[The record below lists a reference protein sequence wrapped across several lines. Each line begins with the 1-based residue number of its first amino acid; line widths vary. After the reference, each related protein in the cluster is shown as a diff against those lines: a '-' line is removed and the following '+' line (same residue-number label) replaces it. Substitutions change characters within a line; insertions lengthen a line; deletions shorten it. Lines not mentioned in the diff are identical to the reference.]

1 MTSASETT
9 TVPKTDGVRPA
20 ARFVVLGHRR
30 ALAQLA
36 ATAFL
41 GGVAEALFLITVTRA
56 AFAITDGAD
65 RVGIVAGWY
74 LTVNATL
81 LLALGLVVA
90 RIALASYSAWQS
102 ARLSSAVT
110 ARIRH
115 RLAGAFLN
123 ASWELQQS
131 QRAGSL
137 QELLTGY
144 TAQAS
149 AMIGALNGGVVS
161 GANLVALVG
170 IAIAVDP
177 LGALVLVVSVAVLGT
192 VLRPLRAAVKR
203 RAQASTVASMEF
215 ATSVSEISDLGLE
228 LHVFHVQQPAGH
240 RVGERIEAAKSRS
253 RRLQFAAGLTTPA
266 YTGLAYAAL
275 LAALAIVAVS
285 ASATL
290 ASLGAAMLVMLRS
303 LSYGQALQGAYVSA
317 SSSVPAIEE
326 IQRRLRLFEDG
337 RRVDAGQPVGVVGP
351 LVAEHVWFSYTPG
364 QEVLR
369 DISFTIEPREIVGI
383 VGPSGGGKSTL
394 VQLLLALRDPDR
406 GRILAG
412 GRELAELSKPELA
425 RKITFVPQNAHLIA
439 GTIADNIR
447 FLREGVSQADVER
460 AARLA
465 HLHDEIVAFPEGYE
479 RQVGEHGGH
488 LSGGQQQRLCIA
500 RALVENPDVLIMDE
514 PTSALDVRSEHLIR
528 TTLEG
533 LKERMTVIV
542 IAHRLSTLDICD
554 RIMVIQDG
562 ELKGFDAPEVLEQS
576 NDFYRE
582 ALVLSGMR

>member
-1 MTSASETT
+1 MTRDSAE
-9 TVPKTDGVRPA
+9 PGVRPA
-20 ARFVVLGHRR
+20 VAFVVRGHRR
-30 ALAQLA
+30 ALGLLA
-36 ATAFL
+36 VTAFL

-56 AFAITDGAD
+56 AFAVTDGAG
-65 RVGIVAGWY
+65 RVGVVAGWY
-74 LTVNATL
+74 LSVNETL
-81 LLALGLVVA
+81 LVALGFVVA
-90 RIALASYSAWQS
+90 RVSLASYSAWQS

-144 TAQAS
+144 TSQAS
-149 AMIGALNGGVVS
+149 AMIGALNGGVVA
-161 GANLVALVG
+161 GANLVALIG
-170 IAIAVDP
+170 IAVAVDP

-192 VLRPLRAAVKR
+192 VLRPLRAAVRR
-203 RAQASTVASMEF
+203 RAHASTVAGMEF
-215 ATSVSEISDLGLE
+215 ATSVNEISDLGLE
-228 LHVFHVQQPAGH
+228 LHVFHVQAPAA
-240 RVGERIEAAKSRS
+240 RLVGDRIETARSRG

-266 YTGLAYAAL
+266 YTGLAYFAL
-275 LAALAIVAVS
+275 LAALAIVALS
-285 ASATL
+285 ASASL

-303 LSYGQALQGAYVSA
+303 LSYGQALQGAYVSV

-326 IQRRLRLFEDG
+326 IQRRLTLFEEG
-337 RRVDAGQPVGVVGP
+337 RRVDAGHPVGTVGP
-351 LVAEHVWFSYTPG
+351 LSAEHLWFAYTPG
-364 QEVLR
+364 QDVLR
-369 DISFTIEPREIVGI
+369 DISFTIDPHEIVGV
-383 VGPSGGGKSTL
+383 VGPSGSGKSTL

-406 GRILAG
+406 GQILAD
-412 GRELAELSKPELA
+412 GRPLADLSKAELA
-425 RKITFVPQNAHLIA
+425 RKITFVPQASHLVA

-447 FLREGVSQADVER
+447 FLRDGVSQEDVER
-460 AARLA
+460 AAKLA
-465 HLHDEIVAFPEGYE
+465 YLHDEIAAFPEGYD
-479 RQVGEHGGH
+479 RPVGEHGGH

-500 RALVENPDVLIMDE
+500 RALVEHPDVLIMDE

-528 TTLEG
+528 TTLLG
-533 LKERMTVIV
+533 LKEHMTVIV

-562 ELKGFDAPEVLEQS
+562 ELKGFDTPEALEQS
-576 NDFYRE
+576 SDFYRE

>member
-1 MTSASETT
+1 ML
-9 TVPKTDGVRPA
+9 GVRPSV
-20 ARFVVLGHRR
+20 RFVLRGHRR
-30 ALAQLA
+30 ALAFLA

-56 AFAITDGAD
+56 AFAITDSAD
-65 RVGIVAGWY
+65 RVGVVAGWY
-74 LTVNATL
+74 LSVNATL
-81 LLALGLVVA
+81 LVALGFVVA

-102 ARLSSAVT
+102 AQLSSAVT

-115 RLAGAFLN
+115 RLAVAFLN

-144 TAQAS
+144 TGHAS
-149 AMIGALNGGVVS
+149 AMIGALNSGVVA
-161 GANLVALVG
+161 GANLVALIG

-192 VLRPLRAAVKR
+192 VLRPLRAAVRR
-203 RAQASTVASMEF
+203 RAHASTVAGMEF
-215 ATSVSEISDLGLE
+215 ATSVNEISDLGLE
-228 LHVFHVQQPAGH
+228 LHVFHVQAPAA
-240 RVGERIEAAKSRS
+240 RLVGDRIETARSRG

-266 YTGLAYAAL
+266 YTGLAYLAL
-275 LAALAIVAVS
+275 LAALAIVALS
-285 ASATL
+285 ASASL

-303 LSYGQALQGAYVSA
+303 LSYGQALQGAYVSV
-317 SSSVPAIEE
+317 SSSVPAIDE
-326 IQRRLRLFEDG
+326 IQRRLKLFEMG
-337 RRVDAGQPVGVVGP
+337 RRVDAGHAVGSVGPLRAEHVWFAYTPGQDVLRDVSFTIDPHEIVGVVGP
-351 LVAEHVWFSYTPG
+351 
-364 QEVLR
+364 
-369 DISFTIEPREIVGI
+369 
-383 VGPSGGGKSTL
+383 SGSGKSTL

-406 GRILAG
+406 GQILAD
-412 GRELAELSKPELA
+412 GRPLADLSKAELA
-425 RKITFVPQNAHLIA
+425 RKITFVPQASHLVA

-447 FLREGVSQADVER
+447 FLRDGVSQEDVER
-460 AARLA
+460 AAKLA
-465 HLHDEIVAFPEGYE
+465 YLHDEIAAFPEGYA
-479 RQVGEHGGH
+479 RPVGEHGGH

-500 RALVENPDVLIMDE
+500 RALVEDPDVLIMDE

-528 TTLEG
+528 STLLG

-562 ELKGFDAPEVLEQS
+562 ELKGFDTPEALERS
-576 NDFYRE
+576 SDFYRE